1 MRGKFVNICI
11 SFLDILLGALII
23 FFTLYVPQ
31 SLSNLTLQEDM
42 VRTYIVYGIYGI
54 IGFIFLLNIIE
65 FFIHKK
71 DGDGTGGYW
80 FLIFTFLFIVFKS
93 PFVGIIPILSG
104 FIIFNHSLKSNL
116 VESSSTNAISIVM
129 IVAFVLALLFAST
142 FFYKSAGAYITKR
155 ENKDQLAYKEDFF
168 KYIKE
173 LDLNDPYINIKKDG
187 KYGYINPTGQLT
199 IDFKYDYASPFVRIK
214 AFDKNYE
221 VALVE
226 EAGKCKII
234 LKNEREVLTY
244 KSESGVDNY
253 AAKSKELQ
261 DIYYN
266 TLKQS
271 GEMTFEIDNITEM
284 MNKVKVYENDNTEGK
299 NYTYRY
305 NYNND
310 WDILITTS
318 TLGGDDKYELQNKKD
333 RTYRFQLDAKA
344 LDYDDKYVYIFSDG
358 TIPFYE
364 ISKQEQGWFTTV
376 GKKITVQGKAQIL
389 DIFEDRILLK
399 DYSNKS
405 VYFLDKNNTKNKLSQ
420 EYKAIYLMTDK
431 YIVKDLNNK
440 YQVLNTN
447 FERVFENDYDMVDT
461 YLVYYGLY
469 IVANTSDNITFNEYN
484 YPTNLDMK
492 LLNNDGEVM
501 LDGIEQI
508 YANYYK
514 KKKKKSKNYATR
526 YTEFLNKLKNIEFHF
541 VGDKFYKYYD
551 TSSQY

>member
-11 SFLDILLGALII
+11 SFLNILLGALII

-31 SLSNLTLQEDM
+31 SLSSLTLQEDM
-42 VRTYIVYGIYGI
+42 IKTYIIYGIYFL

-80 FLIFTFLFIVFKS
+80 LLIFTFLFIIFKS
-93 PFVGIIPILSG
+93 PIIGAIPILSG

-116 VESSSTNAISIVM
+116 VESSSTNAISIVL
-129 IVAFVLALLFAST
+129 IVLFVLALGFFST
-142 FFYKSAGAYITKR
+142 FFYKTIGAYVTKK
-155 ENKDQLAYKEDFF
+155 ENKDQIAYTEDFF

-173 LDLNDPYINIKKDG
+173 LDLDDPYINIKKEG
-187 KYGYINPTGQLT
+187 KYGYINPMGQVT

-226 EAGKCKII
+226 EAGTCKVI
-234 LKNEREVLTY
+234 LKNERVLLTY
-244 KSESGVDNY
+244 KSESAVDNY
-253 AAKSKELQ
+253 SAKSKEFQ

-271 GEMTFEIDNITEM
+271 GEMEFEIDHITEM
-284 MNKVKVYENDNTEGK
+284 MNKAKVYADDKEENK

-318 TLGGDDKYELQNKKD
+318 TLGGDDKYELRNKKD
-333 RTYRFQLDAKA
+333 PTYRFQLDAKA

-399 DYSNKS
+399 DYSNKY
-405 VYFLDKNNTKNKLSQ
+405 VYFIDKNNTSNKLS
-420 EYKAIYLMTDK
+420 EYYKGIYLMSDK

-447 FERVFENDYDMVDT
+447 FERVFDKDYDMVDT

-469 IVANTSDNITFNEYN
+469 IVGNTSDDITFNEYN
-484 YPTNLDMK
+484 YPTNLNLQ
-492 LLNNDGEVM
+492 LLNSDGEVM

-508 YANYYK
+508 YANYYQISDEK
-514 KKKKKSKNYATR
+514 NKNYSAR
-526 YTEFLNKLKNIEFHF
+526 YSEFLNKLKTLEFHF
-541 VGDKFYKYYD
+541 VGDKFYKYYE
-551 TSSQY
+551 TN